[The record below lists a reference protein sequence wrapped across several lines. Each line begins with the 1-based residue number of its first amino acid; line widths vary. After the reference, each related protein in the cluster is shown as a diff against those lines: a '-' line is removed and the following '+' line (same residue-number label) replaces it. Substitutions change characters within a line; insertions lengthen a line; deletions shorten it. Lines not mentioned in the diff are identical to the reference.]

1 MSGERKKGS
10 SKTDLTK
17 QKDKNSPDWLLL
29 AGRPARK
36 SPQNQGEGRG
46 GRGLLSVILYIFLSV

>member
-17 QKDKNSPDWLLL
+17 QKDKNSPGWLLL
-29 AGRPARK
+29 AGFPARK
-36 SPQNQGEGRG
+36 SPQSQG
-46 GRGLLSVILYIFLSV
+46 VAH